1 MSPLLQVTVLFG
13 KLSLLAVGGVNAT
26 LPAVAREV
34 VQQRHWMTAHQF
46 SQLFAIAQ
54 AVPGPNMLVVA
65 LIGQREAGWEG
76 GLIATAATVLP
87 AGALVLLVSHVWQR
101 FQGARWR
108 QIIQR
113 AMLPISGGLMLSAA
127 FVLVR
132 ASDSWWLMAAL
143 TATSFFS
150 CLRTKTHPLWLLG
163 SGALV
168 GYLFN

>member
-1 MSPLLQVTVLFG
+1 MSPLLQVTILFG

-34 VQQRHWMTAHQF
+34 VEQRHWMTAHQF

-65 LIGQREAGWEG
+65 LIGQREAGLAG

-87 AGALVLLVSHVWQR
+87 AGVLVLLVSHFWHR

-127 FVLVR
+127 YVLVR
-132 ASDSWWLMAAL
+132 AADNWWLMASL
-143 TATSFFS
+143 TATSAFL
-150 CLRTKTHPLWLLG
+150 CLRTSIHPLWLLVA
-163 SGALV
+163 GALA